1 MTTLDQLIQII
12 PQDQALAN
20 KALAVSLEGITN
32 IGALTLPN
40 FANAVAK
47 VQTTAG
53 LPLISAQTS
62 AVSPAT
68 VNSIISSIGGGT
80 GQGGTIQI
88 DNILGTA
95 AGYVSANA
103 LLNSTTIIN
112 SMPVL
117 GNAGNSSSL
126 TGIYTYMADVVNGV
140 FGDPITGPVTIPNGP
155 ANGVYDSADFA
166 FIGETANAN
175 ISNVAGGVGLIFAAQ
190 AELVNIVSVAPSQ
203 VSSLNGNW
211 SNIMSQ
217 LALEKSTQVKAS
229 LDFTQLTPNSTSS
242 IYSLVFS
249 LPQYGQDTT
258 VGGMAQFMQAVADT
272 SNLTGQAIVASMR
285 QGQTNLPSTGIGGS
299 SQVPADPIPPL
310 PQAQLTP
317 AQYPYPL
324 PPTT

>member
-32 IGALTLPN
+32 IGSLSLPK
-40 FANAVAK
+40 FANAVAN

-68 VNSIISSIGGGT
+68 VSSIISSIGGGT
-80 GQGGTIQI
+80 GQGGTLQI
-88 DNILGTA
+88 DNVLGTA
-95 AGYVSANA
+95 AGYVSANVLINA
-103 LLNSTTIIN
+103 TSTFSTMSLSGLINVYGEMANTVNGVYGDPVAGPVIIPTGPEAGTYANADSAFTTALIPAAISQVGNVVSADPSQVTLLNS
-112 SMPVL
+112 
-117 GNAGNSSSL
+117 
-126 TGIYTYMADVVNGV
+126 
-140 FGDPITGPVTIPNGP
+140 
-155 ANGVYDSADFA
+155 
-166 FIGETANAN
+166 
-175 ISNVAGGVGLIFAAQ
+175 
-190 AELVNIVSVAPSQ
+190 
-203 VSSLNGNW
+203 NW
-211 SNIMSQ
+211 ANIMSQ
-217 LALEKSTQVKAS
+217 LALEKSTQAKAN

-242 IYSLVFS
+242 IYSFVFS

-258 VGGMAQFMQAVADT
+258 VGGMSQFIQSVADT
-272 SNLTGQAIVASMR
+272 SNLTGEAIIAALR

-299 SQVPADPIPPL
+299 SQIPADPIPPL

-324 PPTT
+324 PPIT